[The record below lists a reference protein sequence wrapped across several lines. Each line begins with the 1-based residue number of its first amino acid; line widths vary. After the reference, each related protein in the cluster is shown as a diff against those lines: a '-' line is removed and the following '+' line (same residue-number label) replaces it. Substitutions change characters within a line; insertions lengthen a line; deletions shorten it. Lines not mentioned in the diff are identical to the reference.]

1 MRHSNA
7 EGYPDDWE
15 SCCLWDRPLSVH
27 LGYAQYGWVALSL
40 LGAGVWAKAV
50 VRLSNVYDPFDN
62 LLAWLHS
69 VADGA
74 LPAVLT
80 INEEG
85 NSQRLE
91 VRRYTGR
98 YAPDSDIEF
107 RVTALDWD
115 GLELPSEP
123 YQMLLRTTR
132 VQLLDEFTRRLSAW
146 LQHDYVADDW
156 YHLDQDQFETS
167 TEFAEALKQVDLR
180 QRLDMAGLLQRT
192 QARWV

>member
-1 MRHSNA
+1 MRQSNA
-7 EGYPDDWE
+7 DGYPEDWE
-15 SCCLWDRPLSVH
+15 SCGLWDRPLSVH

-40 LGAGVWAKAV
+40 LGGGVWTKAIV
-50 VRLSNVYDPFDN
+50 SLSYVYDPFDN
-62 LLAWLHS
+62 LLAWLYC

-85 NSQRLE
+85 SRQRLE

-107 RVTALDWD
+107 RVTELDWD
-115 GLELPSEP
+115 GRELPGTSFR
-123 YQMLLRTTR
+123 MLLRTTR

-146 LQHDYVADDW
+146 LQHDYVTDDW
-156 YHLDQDQFETS
+156 YHLDQDQFETWA
-167 TEFAEALKQVDLR
+167 EFAEALERVDLR
-180 QRLDMAGLLQRT
+180 QRLDMSGLQQRMQT
-192 QARWV
+192 RWV

>member
-1 MRHSNA
+1 MRQSNA
-7 EGYPDDWE
+7 DGYPDDWE
-15 SCCLWDRPLSVH
+15 SCGLWDRPLSVH

-40 LGAGVWAKAV
+40 LGGGVWTKAIV
-50 VRLSNVYDPFDN
+50 SLSNVYDPFDN
-62 LLAWLHS
+62 LLAWLYS

-74 LPAVLT
+74 LPAVLV

-85 NSQRLE
+85 SRQRLE

-98 YAPDSDIEF
+98 YAPDSDVEF
-107 RVTALDWD
+107 RVTELDWD
-115 GLELPSEP
+115 GLELPGEP
-123 YQMLLRTTR
+123 YRMLLRTTR

-146 LQHDYVADDW
+146 LQLDYVADDW
-156 YHLDQDQFETS
+156 YPMDPNQFETS

>member
-1 MRHSNA
+1 MRQSNA
-7 EGYPDDWE
+7 EGYPEDWE
-15 SCCLWDRPLSVH
+15 SCGLWDRPLSVH

-85 NSQRLE
+85 SRQRLE
-91 VRRYTGR
+91 VRSYTGR
-98 YAPDSDIEF
+98 YAADSDIEF
-107 RVTALDWD
+107 RVTELDGG
-115 GLELPSEP
+115 GLDLPGTP
-123 YQMLLRTTR
+123 CRMLLRTTR
-132 VQLLDEFTRRLSAW
+132 AQLLQEFTHRLAAW

-156 YHLDQDQFETS
+156 SRVDPDNCEDAA
-167 TEFAEALKQVDLR
+167 EFADVCRRVDLR
-180 QRLDMAGLLQRT
+180 QCLDMAGLLQRVPLK
-192 QARWV
+192 AR

>member
-1 MRHSNA
+1 M
-7 EGYPDDWE
+7 
-15 SCCLWDRPLSVH
+15 
-27 LGYAQYGWVALSL
+27 
-40 LGAGVWAKAV
+40 
-50 VRLSNVYDPFDN
+50 YDPFDN
-62 LLAWLHS
+62 LLAWLYC

-85 NSQRLE
+85 SRQRLE

-98 YAPDSDIEF
+98 YAPDSDVEF
-107 RVTALDWD
+107 RVTELDWD
-115 GLELPSEP
+115 GLELPGEP
-123 YQMLLRTTR
+123 YRMLLRTTR

-146 LQHDYVADDW
+146 LQLDYVADDW
-156 YHLDQDQFETS
+156 YPMDPNQFETS

-180 QRLDMAGLLQRT
+180 QRLDMAALLQRM